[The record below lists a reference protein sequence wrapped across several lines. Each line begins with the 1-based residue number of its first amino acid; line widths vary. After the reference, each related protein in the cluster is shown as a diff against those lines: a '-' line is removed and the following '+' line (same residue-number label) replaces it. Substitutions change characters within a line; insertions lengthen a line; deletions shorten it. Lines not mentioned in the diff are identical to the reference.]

1 MNIHFAG
8 TFMLCKNVSGISLQV
23 LRDFPHVLANLYDF
37 LIHSRFG
44 KNGFTKKTNTCSK
57 SIIETPEK
65 DITYLQSNDV
75 VLLY

>member
-8 TFMLCKNVSGISLQV
+8 TFMLCKNVSGMSLQV

-44 KNGFTKKTNTCSK
+44 KNGFHQENKYMFKVNNRNTRKRYNISSK
-57 SIIETPEK
+57 
-65 DITYLQSNDV
+65 
-75 VLLY
+75 

>member
-37 LIHSRFG
+37 LTTVVSE
-44 KNGFTKKTNTCSK
+44 KTGFTKKTNTCSK

-65 DITYLQSNDV
+65 DIT
-75 VLLY
+75 